1 MLQKDVLQQHT
12 QRFITRIREQAFEN
26 EGVVDFTT
34 WVTCLTTDI
43 IGDLA
48 FSANFGGLDHGQLQ
62 PGLQTIFSSL
72 KMFTFVK
79 ELLRLPLLLA
89 KAVKMLLSVFVLERN
104 GKVADFGVDVATKRR
119 AENVQRSDF
128 TSYMSSRDD
137 VGGKG

>member
-12 QRFITRIREQAFEN
+12 QKFITRIREQAFKN

-34 WVTCLTTDI
+34 WLTCLTTDI

-48 FSANFGGLDHGQLQ
+48 FSANFGGLDQGQLQ

-79 ELLRLPLLLA
+79 ELLRLPRSLA
-89 KAVKMLLSVFVLERN
+89 KAVKMLLSVFVLERS
-104 GKVADFGVDVATKRR
+104 GKVSDFGVDVAAERR
-119 AENVQRSDF
+119 VENVERSDF
-128 TSYMSSRDD
+128 TSYMSSQDD